1 MCGIAG
7 VADVRGVADEDR
19 AAIEAM
25 IATLRHRGP
34 DDEGTQHFGQCVLG
48 QTRLSIIDLSA
59 GHQPLSNE
67 DGTVWISYNGE
78 VYNFKALREELEG
91 KGHRFTTHTDTEVIV
106 HLYEEM
112 GPSCVE
118 RLRGMF
124 ALAIWDEPRRRLL
137 LARDRVGIKPLYYH
151 FDGHRLIFGSEIKA
165 ILAAPNVPREI
176 RPEAL
181 LDYLTLYY
189 IPAPKSIYQGIEKL
203 PAGHVLVFEDGR
215 VRTREYWDLD
225 FEGTSTATEE
235 ALGQQFW
242 EHLGESVDMRLVSDV
257 PLGAFLSGGVDSS
270 SVVAAMAERSDRPVV
285 TNSIGFAEQEFDELP
300 HADRVAER
308 FGTEHHRYVVQ
319 PDAVDVVE
327 RLVWHYDEPFADHS
341 AVPTYYVSKMA
352 RQNVTVALSG
362 DGGDENMAGY
372 RRYRDLA
379 RERRLRSIM
388 PPALRRWAFGP
399 LARLYPN
406 PDWMPWFL
414 RLRSKLGLLAIMDE
428 DEAHYRSMAFEQ
440 GTGPHRLLSGDMR
453 RMLGG
458 YDTREV
464 FRYHSDRSTARDPLT
479 RSLYVDI
486 KTYLADDIL
495 CKVDRASMAVSL
507 EVRVPILDHVFMEF
521 MASIPPHLKLR
532 DGQGKYLFKQVAR
545 KRVGQDI
552 VDRPKMGFSM
562 PLAGWFRGPLREM
575 LEDTVLSSTACVR
588 DWLDADQVRRL
599 WRRHLSKGRWLESQL
614 WALLMLELW
623 ARRFHRS
630 A

>member
-7 VADVRGVADEDR
+7 VADARGLTDEDR
-19 AAIEAM
+19 SAIDAM
-25 IATLRHRGP
+25 VETLRHRGP
-34 DDEGTQHFGQCVLG
+34 DDRGTRAFTHCVLAH
-48 QTRLSIIDLSA
+48 TRLSIIDLA
-59 GHQPLSNE
+59 GGHQPLSNE
-67 DGTVWISYNGE
+67 DDTVWISYNGE
-78 VYNFKALREELEG
+78 VYNFPELRAELEA
-91 KGHRFTTHTDTEVIV
+91 KGHRFRTHTDTEVIV

-124 ALAIWDEPRRRLL
+124 ALAMWDEPRRRLL

-151 FDGHRLIFGSEIKA
+151 FDGQRLVFGSEIKA
-165 ILAAPNVPREI
+165 ILAAPNVPRQI

-189 IPAPKSIYQGIEKL
+189 VPAPKSMFRDIEKL
-203 PAGHVLVFEDGR
+203 RPGHVLVFEDGR
-215 VRTREYWDLD
+215 VRTSEYWDLT
-225 FEGTSTATEE
+225 FPEPSTAGEDE
-235 ALGQQFW
+235 
-242 EHLGESVDMRLVSDV
+242 LGERFWQHLRESVGMRLVSDV
-257 PLGAFLSGGVDSS
+257 PLGAFLSGGLDSS
-270 SVVAAMAERSDRPVV
+270 SVVAGMAEQSDRPVI
-285 TNSIGFAEQEFDELP
+285 TNSIGFAEQRFNELP

-308 FGTEHHRYVVQ
+308 FGTEHHRYVVE

-327 RLVWHYDEPFADHS
+327 RLAWHYDEPFADHS

-379 RERRLRSIM
+379 KERRMRSVV
-388 PPALRRWAFGP
+388 PSALRRWVFGP
-399 LARLYPN
+399 LARTYPN

-414 RLRSKLGLLAIMDE
+414 RFRSKLALLGTMSDA
-428 DEAHYRSMAFEQ
+428 EAHYRSMAFEQ
-440 GTGPHRLLSGDMR
+440 GAGARALLSGDMR
-453 RMLGG
+453 RDLAD
-458 YDTREV
+458 YDPREV
-464 FRYHSDRSTARDPLT
+464 FQYHYERTSARDPLT

-486 KTYLADDIL
+486 KTYLSDDIL

-521 MASIPPHLKLR
+521 MAGIPHRLKLNGR
-532 DGQGKYLFKQVAR
+532 QGKYLFKQAAR
-545 KRVGQDI
+545 SRIGTEI

-562 PLAGWFRGPLREM
+562 PLAAWFRGPLRDM
-575 LEDTVLSSTACVR
+575 VEDTILSRTAHLR
-588 DWLDADQVRRL
+588 DWLDADRVRQL
-599 WRRHLSKGRWLESQL
+599 WRRHLGRGRWLESQL

-623 ARRFHRS
+623 ARRFYRPQ
-630 A
+630 